1 MKEKTIKMDSVSYHF
16 FIENNQWKLELAKS
30 QTRVKDI
37 RELALMKEN
46 TDQFVP
52 VEVEDGE
59 EVLTF
64 QFQVDSNM
72 NHWETIQSLGRSD
85 KLRLLCNLARFRKI
99 LDTRITFFLHPHNLI
114 FDDNLIPFLVY
125 RGIRQ
130 VLPPYEIN
138 DETFLLQYK
147 CLSIAL
153 FSKKYNFDELYAGSW
168 KNAKDTE
175 FERQI
180 SEIDHF
186 DDFVE
191 FLHNQYR
198 KEKRETEKNMQIVP
212 KKRFQLF
219 KRLSIAM
226 IAAAVI
232 LAVPVVY
239 FGFFKLPF
247 QQHLLEAHRAF
258 LSKDYSEVISDLES
272 VNPEK
277 LPDSGKYILAYS
289 YVKSE
294 NLGDEEK
301 DTIMNNISLKS
312 DPNYLLYWI
321 YNGRGD
327 LDKSLDLAMY
337 LDDPVLIMYS
347 YIKKIEKAKNDPN
360 LSGTERQN
368 QVQQYE
374 EKLKSYGE
382 KYGLE
387 SLFVTDPEK
396 ANPTEETGGSAPAA
410 AEQQVTDQA
419 KGTQTDRTEKKV
431 PDQNQTEET
440 K

>member
-1 MKEKTIKMDSVSYHF
+1 MQKIPSLNVKSVKLIILMTLLNFYTISIARKS
-16 FIENNQWKLELAKS
+16 AK
-30 QTRVKDI
+30 Q
-37 RELALMKEN
+37 
-46 TDQFVP
+46 
-52 VEVEDGE
+52 
-59 EVLTF
+59 
-64 QFQVDSNM
+64 
-72 NHWETIQSLGRSD
+72 
-85 KLRLLCNLARFRKI
+85 RKI
-99 LDTRITFFLHPHNLI
+99 CKSF
-114 FDDNLIPFLVY
+114 
-125 RGIRQ
+125 Q
-130 VLPPYEIN
+130 
-138 DETFLLQYK
+138 
-147 CLSIAL
+147 
-153 FSKKYNFDELYAGSW
+153 
-168 KNAKDTE
+168 
-175 FERQI
+175 
-180 SEIDHF
+180 
-186 DDFVE
+186 
-191 FLHNQYR
+191 
-198 KEKRETEKNMQIVP
+198 
-212 KKRFQLF
+212 KRFQLF

-337 LDDPVLIMYS
+337 LDDPVLIMYG